1 MYCQQPQQCEQN
13 QGGMKLDEVL
23 RYAVLTPPAQGWR
36 EKILEGSVG
45 GHVWGPLGHPW
56 QSDFIYR
63 FFKLKSGLFG
73 FVF

>member
-1 MYCQQPQQCEQN
+1 MNKTREARSCIQCCV
-13 QGGMKLDEVL
+13 MLC
-23 RYAVLTPPAQGWR
+23 YPPPHTHTQGWR

-45 GHVWGPLGHPW
+45 GHVWGLMGHPW

-63 FFKLKSGLFG
+63 FFKLQSGLFG